1 MYISYWVYFVTYLNW
16 FLQRPLTAW
25 LAKTKADVAKQ
36 SSYCYSSCCVK
47 TSPNQYQILL
57 NSAHRRTWLEGL
69 CFLCIQKE
77 TGAKEIKER
86 ADFDILMYGK
96 PYIVL
101 WEIWPT
107 QVYANQQV
115 EYIAEAFFNFFFAY
129 DTWNFQIIH
138 MKETNKSHW
147 ATPL

>member
-1 MYISYWVYFVTYLNW
+1 M
-16 FLQRPLTAW
+16 
-25 LAKTKADVAKQ
+25 
-36 SSYCYSSCCVK
+36 
-47 TSPNQYQILL
+47 
-57 NSAHRRTWLEGL
+57 
-69 CFLCIQKE
+69 CIQKE

-115 EYIAEAFFNFFFAY
+115 EYIAEAFCNFFIALCIPPVQSIGEEEGF
-129 DTWNFQIIH
+129 DEITEILILFNWPEIG
-138 MKETNKSHW
+138 W
-147 ATPL
+147 PPLTVVGGL

>member
-1 MYISYWVYFVTYLNW
+1 M
-16 FLQRPLTAW
+16 
-25 LAKTKADVAKQ
+25 
-36 SSYCYSSCCVK
+36 
-47 TSPNQYQILL
+47 L

-115 EYIAEAFFNFFFAY
+115 EYIAEAFCNFFLQMTYYLSMAGERFSDLDQLNSLSY
-129 DTWNFQIIH
+129 
-138 MKETNKSHW
+138 
-147 ATPL
+147 